1 MVYSRG
7 VWMYVGMRIPGNR
20 QGNEHKAIL
29 PGVEYVAMERGR
41 TTIMLADDDP
51 VALKSATEALTGAG
65 FKVVQAADGQRALQ
79 EALSRR
85 VDLIVMDV
93 SMPQVG
99 GVEACHCLKA
109 MPKTSKIPVVLTAAK
124 KDPAARTLAERT
136 HGSVRILRKPFTPEE
151 LISLARQLVK
161 HRSLLY

>member
-1 MVYSRG
+1 V
-7 VWMYVGMRIPGNR
+7 
-20 QGNEHKAIL
+20 
-29 PGVEYVAMERGR
+29 ERGR

-51 VALKSATEALTGAG
+51 AALDSATEALAGAG
-65 FKVVQAADGQRALQ
+65 FKVVRAADGQRALQ

-93 SMPQVG
+93 SMPQVN

-151 LISLARQLVK
+151 LVSVAKQLVK
-161 HRSLLY
+161 HRFLLH

>member
-1 MVYSRG
+1 
-7 VWMYVGMRIPGNR
+7 
-20 QGNEHKAIL
+20 
-29 PGVEYVAMERGR
+29 VEIGKP
-41 TTIMLADDDP
+41 TIMLADDDS
-51 VALKSATEALTGAG
+51 VVLDSATEALNREG
-65 FKVVQAADGQRALQ
+65 FRVVVATDGQRALQ
-79 EALSRR
+79 EALGRR

-136 HGSVRILRKPFTPEE
+136 HGCVRVLRKPFSVEE
-151 LISLARQLVK
+151 LISTVRELVK
-161 HRSLLY
+161 PRSLMR